1 MAASDVAERI
11 SSGSSAAAPYY
22 WCAPVWLIRTNQNET
37 LRQINLP
44 INQPMEE
51 EVVLREIQKSFVFH
65 EIIY

>member
-44 INQPMEE
+44 INQPMEARGSSE
-51 EVVLREIQKSFVFH
+51 GNS
-65 EIIY
+65 EIICIP